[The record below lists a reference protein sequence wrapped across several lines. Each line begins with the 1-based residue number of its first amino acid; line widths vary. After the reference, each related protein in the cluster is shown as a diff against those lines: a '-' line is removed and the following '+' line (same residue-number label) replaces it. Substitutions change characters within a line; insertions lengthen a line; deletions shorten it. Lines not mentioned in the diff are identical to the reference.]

1 MCMKKLLF
9 LLVLLL
15 LFSCKSNDKCGEIF
29 DKISTSD
36 QYIFVVC
43 FDGCNRI
50 TASDFQGSMQ
60 SDVKVDAA
68 TFNKF
73 NEGDDYCVE

>member
-1 MCMKKLLF
+1 MLMKKS
-9 LLVLLL
+9 LLL
-15 LFSCKSNDKCGEIF
+15 LILFFFSCKSDDKCGEIF